1 MIGQFLS
8 ATEILAKNYVRNKMV
23 KNPFYSNLK
32 WNFIEKNIIRL
43 TSSPVK
49 SVLCISAFSFVLLYV
64 GYLNELFIK
73 NNLLHYFPFRH
84 SLTEWQTTI
93 LSGQLTI
100 IGIVYPL
107 VIGLVSVLF
116 QKKADRKI
124 AQTAY
129 QRYSGFMLAGLSG
142 LFLSGFIL
150 LSVLIK
156 TVFGSYLY
164 GIACLISI
172 LWLLINIV
180 LSIWFFIVSLEIL
193 DDVKR
198 QIIIKRYIAFEIV
211 MPHICNKISA
221 KLRLY
226 PIYQKHNYSNL
237 EITQADYKGEYI
249 SVASSYSK
257 EDELSLY

>member
-1 MIGQFLS
+1 
-8 ATEILAKNYVRNKMV
+8 
-23 KNPFYSNLK
+23 
-32 WNFIEKNIIRL
+32 
-43 TSSPVK
+43 
-49 SVLCISAFSFVLLYV
+49 
-64 GYLNELFIK
+64 
-73 NNLLHYFPFRH
+73 
-84 SLTEWQTTI
+84 
-93 LSGQLTI
+93 
-100 IGIVYPL
+100 
-107 VIGLVSVLF
+107 
-116 QKKADRKI
+116 
-124 AQTAY
+124 
-129 QRYSGFMLAGLSG
+129 MLAGLSG

-237 EITQADYKGEYI
+237 EIKQADYKGEYI
-249 SVASSYSK
+249 SVASGYSK
-257 EDELSLY
+257 EDELSLYHRPFQLTLNLINCQLKRRIILRHLSLVIIVQKKQNPRVRYFLALKISNQTAY